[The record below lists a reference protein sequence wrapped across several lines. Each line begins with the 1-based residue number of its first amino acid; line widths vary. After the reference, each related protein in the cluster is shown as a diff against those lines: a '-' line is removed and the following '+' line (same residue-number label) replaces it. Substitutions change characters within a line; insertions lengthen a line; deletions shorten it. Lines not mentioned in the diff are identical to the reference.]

1 MGAKVTGLII
11 VVKKFKENIMP
22 FSKDFGL
29 NGDSFEASPGERSM
43 DETIERTKVTVG

>member
-22 FSKDFGL
+22 FSKDFRL
-29 NGDSFEASPGERSM
+29 NGDSFESFPREHAVGEAV
-43 DETIERTKVTVG
+43 ERTKVTVG